1 MSYGDF
7 DVRKIIDLFGYRVEE
22 APFTGELRPEPPS
35 PRLMG
40 ALDLLRA
47 ALVLGS
53 EKSRSESLIAP
64 ILSEAAVR
72 SHTRLFSGELFDV
85 DGERGLT
92 GQVDFLFARK
102 APGKTIVDPVLCL
115 VEAKKADIDSRA
127 FGQCMA
133 TMIAAQRFN
142 KDRHPVHGSVTTGSD
157 WQFLRL
163 RDDLFEIDPTVYY
176 ERDTSTILGI
186 LLAFLGVPEEARG
199 APAG

>member
-7 DVRKIIDLFGYRVEE
+7 DVRKIIETFGYRVEE
-22 APFTGELRPEPPS
+22 APFTGEVRPEPPS
-35 PRLMG
+35 PRLLG
-40 ALDLLRA
+40 ALDLLRG

-72 SHTRLFSGELFDV
+72 SHTRLFSGESFDV
-85 DGERGLT
+85 DVARGLC

-127 FGQCMA
+127 YGQCIA
-133 TMIAAQRFN
+133 TMIAAQRFH
-142 KDRHPVHGSVTTGSD
+142 KEPHPVYGSVTTGND

-163 RDDLFEIDPTVYY
+163 SGDLVEIDPTLYY
-176 ERDTSTILGI
+176 ERDTATILGI
-186 LLAFLGVPEEARG
+186 LLSFLEEG
-199 APAG
+199 